1 MSEINNSFDKTLR
14 ELRRGAVI
22 DECSQALAQV
32 VAAVRATGKP
42 GKLKLELS
50 IVPTSRGDS
59 CCVTVLDDVS
69 VKLPRLEK
77 AITIF
82 YANEENLL
90 QRNDPRQQELGLRQV
105 EPAPV
110 AGELKTINAN

>member
-14 ELRRGAVI
+14 ELRHGAAL
-22 DECSQALAQV
+22 DDCSKALAEV

-50 IVPTSRGDS
+50 IVPTSRGDAR
-59 CCVTVLDDVS
+59 CVTVHDDVA
-69 VKLPRLEK
+69 VKLPKGEK

-82 YANEENLL
+82 YADDENLL
-90 QRNDPRQQELGLRQV
+90 QRNDPRQRELALRQV
-105 EPAPV
+105 EPAV
-110 AGELKTINAN
+110 EALKTVTAI